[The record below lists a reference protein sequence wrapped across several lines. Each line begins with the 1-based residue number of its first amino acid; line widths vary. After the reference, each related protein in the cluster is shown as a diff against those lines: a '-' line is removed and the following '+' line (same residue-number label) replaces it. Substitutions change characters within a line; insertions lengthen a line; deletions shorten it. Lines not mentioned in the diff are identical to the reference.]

1 MRPPIADSAAV
12 PEHRRPLRCLRL
24 GILAIAL
31 LSLNA
36 CSWVAL
42 AAKEGAVS
50 ATGRYGL
57 DSFTFEG
64 TLPAEF
70 GMDIMPSYD
79 PVDPESSVC
88 QRQNLYGEWS
98 PRYFGTRDKVAIQAE
113 PQSFKRK
120 LPLTYSVG
128 LCRMQ
133 LTSVDLDIKGRYGQ
147 QRWQQTYANGGFRI
161 FNQLPADSPK
171 FDKDGIRAVTAQ
183 CNWLFQQ
190 SQAKSR
196 FGEISKLLT
205 CEASGP
211 HLQYDQ
217 LAGKTVKL
225 AIEVNSEERPSV
237 RNSWIKGDSGW
248 KPCLG
253 TEKSDR
259 CQQPPIF
266 KTFLMNGQTCTVYPG
281 CTE

>member
-88 QRQNLYGEWS
+88 QRQNLQGEWS
-98 PRYFGTRDKVAIQAE
+98 PRYYGASDNIPIQAQ
-113 PQSFKRK
+113 PQTFTHKV
-120 LPLTYSVG
+120 PLTYSVG
-128 LCRMQ
+128 LCKMR
-133 LTSVDLDIKGRYGQ
+133 LTALDLNINARHGQ
-147 QRWQQTYANGGFRI
+147 QKWQQTYANGGFRI
-161 FNQLPADSPK
+161 FKQLPAGAPG
-171 FDKDGIRAVTAQ
+171 FDEKGIRAVTAQ
-183 CNWLFQQ
+183 CSWLFQE
-190 SQAKSR
+190 SQLYLQL
-196 FGEISKLLT
+196 SKLLT
-205 CEASGP
+205 CAATGT

-225 AIEVNSEERPSV
+225 VIEVNPEERPTM
-237 RNSWIKGDSGW
+237 RNRWIKSEAGW

-259 CQQPPIF
+259 CQQPPVF
-266 KTFLMNGQTCTVYPG
+266 KTFQMDGQTCTVYPG

>member
-12 PEHRRPLRCLRL
+12 PEHRRPLKCLRL

-88 QRQNLYGEWS
+88 QRQDLYGEWS
-98 PRYFGTRDKVAIQAE
+98 PRYYGTSDNIPIQAQ
-113 PQSFKRK
+113 PQTFTHKV
-120 LPLTYSVG
+120 PLTYSVG
-128 LCRMQ
+128 LCKMR
-133 LTSVDLDIKGRYGQ
+133 LTALDLNINARHGQ
-147 QRWQQTYANGGFRI
+147 QKWQQTYANGGFRI
-161 FNQLPADSPK
+161 FKQLPAGAPG
-171 FDKDGIRAVTAQ
+171 FDEKGIRSVNAQ
-183 CNWLFQQ
+183 CSWLFQESKLYLQ
-190 SQAKSR
+190 L
-196 FGEISKLLT
+196 SKLLT
-205 CEASGP
+205 CEASGT

-217 LAGKTVKL
+217 LASKTVKL
-225 AIEVNSEERPSV
+225 AIEVSSEERPTM
-237 RNSWIKGDSGW
+237 RNRWIKSEAGW

-266 KTFLMNGQTCTVYPG
+266 KTFQMNGQTCTVYPG
-281 CTE
+281 CVE